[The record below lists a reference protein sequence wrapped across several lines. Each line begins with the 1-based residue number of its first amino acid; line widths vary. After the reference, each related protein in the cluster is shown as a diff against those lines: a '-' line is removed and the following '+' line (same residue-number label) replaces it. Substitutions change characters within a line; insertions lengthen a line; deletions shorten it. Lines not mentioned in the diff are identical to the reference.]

1 MFPIFYTTNDKI
13 FVLRKCLKI
22 KNKGKVFEDDW
33 KSSVPEYCLNIRLPD
48 PPQSFTQRS
57 DTRFSH
63 KNPCDFVMFS
73 SKHRLFLPTEL
84 KSTKHKSISVQ
95 LTKED
100 NPNSMIKYHQ
110 IKALTD
116 MSKYDYVES
125 GFVLNFRNEE
135 ENSQITYWQSIGN
148 FNKMMKEVNKKSFNE
163 IDLLVYGAINV
174 TGQKKITHYT
184 WNVNELLD
192 EINKSYE

>member
-1 MFPIFYTTNDKI
+1 MF
-13 FVLRKCLKI
+13 KI
-22 KNKGKVFEDDW
+22 KNKGKVFENDW
-33 KSSVPEYCLNIRLPD
+33 KSSVPEYCLNVRLPD

-73 SKHRLFLPTEL
+73 SKHRLFFPTEL
-84 KSTKHKSISVQ
+84 KSTKNKSMSVQ

-100 NPNSMIKYHQ
+100 NPNSMIKHHQ
-110 IKALTD
+110 IKSLTE
-116 MSKYDYVES
+116 MNKYDYVEA

-135 ENSQITYWQSIGN
+135 ENSQITYWQSISN
-148 FNKMMKEVNKKSFNE
+148 FNEMMKQVNKKSFNE
-163 IDLLVYGAINV
+163 IDLLVYGAINI
-174 TGQKKITHYT
+174 TGQKKRTHYT

>member
-1 MFPIFYTTNDKI
+1 
-13 FVLRKCLKI
+13 
-22 KNKGKVFEDDW
+22 
-33 KSSVPEYCLNIRLPD
+33 
-48 PPQSFTQRS
+48 
-57 DTRFSH
+57 
-63 KNPCDFVMFS
+63 
-73 SKHRLFLPTEL
+73 
-84 KSTKHKSISVQ
+84 
-95 LTKED
+95 
-100 NPNSMIKYHQ
+100 
-110 IKALTD
+110 